1 MSIEKEIRKKIKKAF
16 FCPRKETERSR
27 FNKELPEFIDKAKFL
42 EEKLKPGEK
51 LPVGVEKNELFSS
64 TPYAI
69 YLELHKKGEKPE
81 RVLVLNCLGGIS
93 YQFKYFQGP

>member
-1 MSIEKEIRKKIKKAF
+1 MPIEKDINEAIEKNFPEIDKTK
-16 FCPRKETERSR
+16 S
-27 FNKELPEFIDKAKFL
+27 LPEFIDRAKFL

-51 LPVGVEKNELFSS
+51 LPVGVEKNELFSPF
-64 TPYAI
+64 PYAI
-69 YLELHKKGEKPE
+69 YLELRKKGEKPE